1 MRSTVPCS
9 STPARTRAI
18 TYSSAAILEDHRVDA
33 LQVQQVTEHQ
43 TGRARPD
50 DGHLG
55 AEASHLRQL
64 YQGFIGRHSDSS
76 WA

>member
-1 MRSTVPCS
+1 M
-9 STPARTRAI
+9 PA
-18 TYSSAAILEDHRVDA
+18 
-33 LQVQQVTEHQ
+33 QVQQVREHQ
-43 TGRARPD
+43 AGRTGTD
-50 DGHLG
+50 DADLG